1 MEGITMFYACLRVK
15 RGPKDQN
22 GPQKII
28 KKEFATRDEARAYIS
43 AIQNDETKRDSY
55 DQFWTE

>member
-1 MEGITMFYACLRVK
+1 MFYACLRVK
-15 RGPKDQN
+15 KDPKDQN

-28 KKEFATRDEARAYIS
+28 KKSFATRDEARAYITS
-43 AIQNDETKRDSY
+43 IYNDSEQANLY